1 MNLKTLFLTNNDC
14 YKSGKRHTVK
24 GIMVHSTGA
33 NNPWLKR
40 YVGPDDGLLG
50 PNPYNNHWNTP
61 KPDGRSVC
69 VHAFIG
75 KLQDGSIATYQ
86 TLPWDMV
93 GWHSGSGS
101 LGSAKNANNNGYIGF
116 EICEDDLTDASYF
129 NKVYTEAV
137 ELCAYLCKKFNLDP
151 LADGVLICHSEG
163 SKRGIASNHADVM
176 HWVPRHGKNMDLF
189 RAAVKAEMAKNDAPA
204 QAGHPIIGKPT
215 ATVGQAKEW
224 AKNSG
229 ATSLF
234 ISLADIFW
242 KLAPAAGVDPAV
254 AYCQSAKET
263 GYGKFGGVLNET
275 FKNPCGMKTKS
286 GGSDGDPNAHQRFAS
301 WEEGIQAQI
310 DHLALYAG
318 AAGYPKPGTP
328 DPRHFPYL
336 KGTAPTVEQL
346 GGKWAPS
353 ASYGTDIVAMM
364 NKLKATKEP
373 APAPAPAPGTLYYV
387 QTGAY
392 SNKANADAQYYK
404 VKAAG
409 YDAIIKQSGGLFRV
423 QVGAFSVKQNAENLA
438 AKLKAAGFETYITT
452 TGGTQVAPGPELK
465 QPAAKPVKVG
475 SEVKIKA
482 SATKYATGQTIPG
495 WVKDKTH
502 IVSQISG
509 DRVLLGANGGICSWV
524 YLNDVEVV
532 K

>member
-14 YKSGKRHTVK
+14 FKSGKRHTVK

-33 NNPWLKR
+33 TNPWLKR

-61 KPDGRSVC
+61 KPGGRSVC

-163 SKRGIASNHADVM
+163 NKRGIASNHADVM
-176 HWVPRHGKNMDLF
+176 HWFPRHGKNMDMF

-215 ATVGQAKEW
+215 A
-224 AKNSG
+224 
-229 ATSLF
+229 
-234 ISLADIFW
+234 
-242 KLAPAAGVDPAV
+242 
-254 AYCQSAKET
+254 
-263 GYGKFGGVLNET
+263 
-275 FKNPCGMKTKS
+275 
-286 GGSDGDPNAHQRFAS
+286 
-301 WEEGIQAQI
+301 
-310 DHLALYAG
+310 
-318 AAGYPKPGTP
+318 
-328 DPRHFPYL
+328 
-336 KGTAPTVEQL
+336 
-346 GGKWAPS
+346 
-353 ASYGTDIVAMM
+353 
-364 NKLKATKEP
+364 
-373 APAPAPAPGTLYYV
+373 YYV

-392 SNKANADAQYYK
+392 SNKANADTQYYK

-438 AKLKAAGFETYITT
+438 AKLKTAGFETYITT
-452 TGGTQVAPGPELK
+452 TGGTQVAPGPEPK